1 VALVV
6 VAAILVSG
14 VAGVGWIMLVGER
27 QEVIAP
33 EPAGGDDAS
42 LYRLAAMIN
51 DPDGY
56 TTVRADPSTYTAIVA
71 RVNAGE
77 VFTTCKLTGAFW
89 QVPTADGVTGYMAR
103 SRVRLVRDGFPVPL
117 PRRCMVA
124 LAAQAPVMIGQ
135 MPPPEQVTARVRS
148 FPIPIHA
155 D

>member
-1 VALVV
+1 MALVV

-56 TTVRADPSTYTAIVA
+56 TNVRADPSTYTAIVA

-103 SRVRLVRDGFPVPL
+103 SRVRLVRDGFPVP
-117 PRRCMVA
+117 PS
-124 LAAQAPVMIGQ
+124 APVHGGSGS
-135 MPPPEQVTARVRS
+135 PSPGDDW
-148 FPIPIHA
+148 A
-155 D
+155 DAAPGAGDREG